1 MSFAARPAVSLI
13 FWLTAMVLV
22 SQAYGCLYMS
32 NGSAEDVA
40 FQSEP
45 ADAQVTVNG
54 VQHGTTPIV
63 VNLSRCEAY
72 AVTIAKPGYTP
83 VGVRLGP
90 TISGP
95 DTLLAFLDEAMVL
108 PGLVDKWNC
117 SAGTL
122 RPNPIIVGLLP
133 VPVPAAPGAPVRP
146 TTTTPIP

>member
-1 MSFAARPAVSLI
+1 MSIAARPAASLI
-13 FWLTAMVLV
+13 FWLTAMVFV
-22 SQAYGCLYMS
+22 TQAYGCLYMS

-95 DTLLAFLDEAMVL
+95 DTLLSFLDETLVL

-122 RPNPIIVGLLP
+122 RPNPIIVGLLRAP
-133 VPVPAAPGAPVRP
+133 GPPTPGAPPGATAATSVP
-146 TTTTPIP
+146 